1 MTAITTTVFKNN
13 QSQAVRLPKS
23 VALDEGIKQVVITAI
38 GKTRIITPLEQS
50 WDDWF
55 DAKGVSDDFMNEREQ
70 EPDQVRES
78 L

>member
-1 MTAITTTVFKNN
+1 MTTTVFKNN

-23 VALDEGIKQVVITAI
+23 VALDESIKQVVITAI
-38 GKTRIITPLEQS
+38 GKARIITPLEQS